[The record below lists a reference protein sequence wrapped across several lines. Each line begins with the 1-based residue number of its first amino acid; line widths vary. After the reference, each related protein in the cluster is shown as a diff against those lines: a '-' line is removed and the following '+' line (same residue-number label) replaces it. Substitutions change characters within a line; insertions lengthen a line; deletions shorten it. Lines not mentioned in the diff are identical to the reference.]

1 LRRRGLEPVEIA
13 RELNT
18 SRQFV
23 HQTLNAA
30 DAKVS
35 GLLTEAARA
44 NRIEIQL
51 LDVRN
56 GVLTGY
62 HRGLEKQV
70 VISYSGKHGVQ
81 VWYWYENPGACENC
95 ELMPQCRDYL
105 LDEAE
110 EQRIPLTRDEK
121 GLPPDRLARL
131 VFSRLIPG
139 LKP

>member
-1 LRRRGLEPVEIA
+1 VKIA
-13 RELNT
+13 KELGT

-44 NRIEIQL
+44 NRIEVQAMDI
-51 LDVRN
+51 RN

-62 HRGLEKQV
+62 HRGLEKQA
-70 VISYSGKHGVQ
+70 VISYSAKHGVQ
-81 VWYWYENPGACENC
+81 VWYWYENPGACQAC
-95 ELMPQCRDYL
+95 ELTQQCRDYL

-110 EQRIPLTRDEK
+110 ERGIALTREEK
-121 GLPPDRLARL
+121 RLPPDRLAHL
-131 VFSRLIPG
+131 VFSRLIPSV
-139 LKP
+139 KP